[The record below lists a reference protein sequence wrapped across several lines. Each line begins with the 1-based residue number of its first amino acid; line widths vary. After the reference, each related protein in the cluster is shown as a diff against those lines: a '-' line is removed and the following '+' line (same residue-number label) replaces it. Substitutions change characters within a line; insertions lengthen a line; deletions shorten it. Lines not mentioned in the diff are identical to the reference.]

1 MRRFLGGVAL
11 AYPGRVIEVFG
22 WVAAAIGVASNLPQ
36 LIRILRARTSAGV
49 SLRLW
54 QISAATTG
62 AWMVHGFLVQKAQMQ
77 WPNLVMSL
85 LALVIV
91 VFVLRDRRQAIAP
104 QLVLP
109 VVLAA
114 SLTGVELVFGAMAFG
129 FVIAVPQLFGQFSQL
144 REMVSAPDLSGVSVG
159 YLSIMLLVQAMWF
172 TFGLFTSDWA
182 LIICAGAM
190 TVVCTVNLAVY
201 VVRHLRARGRV
212 ALAV

>member
-1 MRRFLGGVAL
+1 M
-11 AYPGRVIEVFG
+11 IEVFG

-62 AWMVHGFLVQKAQMQ
+62 AWMVHGFLVQKGQMQ
-77 WPNLVMSL
+77 WPNLLMSL
-85 LALVIV
+85 LGLVIV
-91 VFVLRDRRQAIAP
+91 VFVLRDRKQAVAP

-114 SLTGVELVFGAMAFG
+114 ALSGSELLFGAMAFG
-129 FVIAVPQLFGQFSQL
+129 LVIAVPQLYGQVSQL

-159 YLSIMLLVQAMWF
+159 YLSIMLVVQVMWF
-172 TFGLFTSDWA
+172 IFGLYTFDWA

-190 TVVCTVNLAVY
+190 TAVCSINLTVFI
-201 VVRHLRARGRV
+201 VRHPGARARV

>member
-1 MRRFLGGVAL
+1 M
-11 AYPGRVIEVFG
+11 IEIFG

-36 LIRILRARTSAGV
+36 LIRILRAKTSAGV

-62 AWMVHGFLVQKAQMQ
+62 AWMVHGFLVQKGQMQ
-77 WPNLVMSL
+77 WPNLLMSV

-91 VFVLRDRRQAIAP
+91 VFILRDRKQAIAP
-104 QLVLP
+104 QLLLP

-114 SLTGVELVFGAMAFG
+114 SLTGVELLFGAMAFG
-129 FVIAVPQLFGQFSQL
+129 FVIAVPQLYGQLTQL
-144 REMVSAPDLSGVSVG
+144 REMVTAPDLSGVSVG
-159 YLSIMLLVQAMWF
+159 YLAIMLLVQVMWF
-172 TFGLFTSDWA
+172 VFGLFTFDWA

-190 TVVCTVNLAVY
+190 SVVCSVNLGVY
-201 VVRHLRARGRV
+201 VVRHRRARRRV

>member
-1 MRRFLGGVAL
+1 M
-11 AYPGRVIEVFG
+11 IEIFG

-36 LIRILRARTSAGV
+36 LIRILRAKTSAGV

-62 AWMVHGFLVQKAQMQ
+62 AWMVHGFLVQKGQMQ
-77 WPNLVMSL
+77 WPNLLMSV

-91 VFVLRDRRQAIAP
+91 VFILRDRKQAIAP
-104 QLVLP
+104 QLLLP

-114 SLTGVELVFGAMAFG
+114 SLTGVELLFGAMAFG
-129 FVIAVPQLFGQFSQL
+129 FVIAVPQLYGQLTQL
-144 REMVSAPDLSGVSVG
+144 REMVTAPDLSGVSVG
-159 YLSIMLLVQAMWF
+159 YLAIMLLVQVMWF
-172 TFGLFTSDWA
+172 VFGLFTFDWA

-190 TVVCTVNLAVY
+190 SVVCSVNLGVY
-201 VVRHLRARGRV
+201 VVRHRRARSRV

>member
-1 MRRFLGGVAL
+1 M
-11 AYPGRVIEVFG
+11 IEIFG

-62 AWMVHGFLVQKAQMQ
+62 AWMVHGFLVQKGQMQ
-77 WPNLVMSL
+77 WPNLLMSV

-91 VFVLRDRRQAIAP
+91 VFILRDRKQAIAP
-104 QLVLP
+104 QLLLP

-114 SLTGVELVFGAMAFG
+114 SLTGVELLFGAMAFG
-129 FVIAVPQLFGQFSQL
+129 FVIAVPQLYGQLTQL
-144 REMVSAPDLSGVSVG
+144 REMVTAPDLSGVSVG
-159 YLSIMLLVQAMWF
+159 YLAIMLLVQVMWF
-172 TFGLFTSDWA
+172 VFGLFTFDWA

-190 TVVCTVNLAVY
+190 SVVCSVNLGVY
-201 VVRHLRARGRV
+201 VVRHRRARSRV

>member
-1 MRRFLGGVAL
+1 M
-11 AYPGRVIEVFG
+11 IEIFG

-62 AWMVHGFLVQKAQMQ
+62 AWMVHGFLVQKGQMQ
-77 WPNLVMSL
+77 WPNLLMSV

-91 VFVLRDRRQAIAP
+91 VFILRDRKQAIAP
-104 QLVLP
+104 QLLLP

-114 SLTGVELVFGAMAFG
+114 SLTGVELLFGAMAFG
-129 FVIAVPQLFGQFSQL
+129 FVIAVPQLYGQLTQL
-144 REMVSAPDLSGVSVG
+144 REMVTAPDLSGVSVG
-159 YLSIMLLVQAMWF
+159 YLAIMLLVQVMWF
-172 TFGLFTSDWA
+172 VFGLFTFDWA

-190 TVVCTVNLAVY
+190 SVVCSVNLGVY
-201 VVRHLRARGRV
+201 VVRHRRARGRV

>member
-1 MRRFLGGVAL
+1 M
-11 AYPGRVIEVFG
+11 IEIFG

-62 AWMVHGFLVQKAQMQ
+62 AWMVHGFLVQKGQMQ
-77 WPNLVMSL
+77 WPNLLMSV

-91 VFVLRDRRQAIAP
+91 VFILRDRKQAIAP
-104 QLVLP
+104 QLLLP

-114 SLTGVELVFGAMAFG
+114 SLTGVELLFGAMAFG
-129 FVIAVPQLFGQFSQL
+129 FVIAVPQLYGQLTQL
-144 REMVSAPDLSGVSVG
+144 REMVTAPDLSGVSVG
-159 YLSIMLLVQAMWF
+159 YLAIMLLVQVMWF
-172 TFGLFTSDWA
+172 VFGLFTFDWA

-190 TVVCTVNLAVY
+190 SAVCSVNLGVY
-201 VVRHLRARGRV
+201 VVRHLRARSRV

>member
-1 MRRFLGGVAL
+1 M
-11 AYPGRVIEVFG
+11 IEVFG

-62 AWMVHGFLVQKAQMQ
+62 AWMVHGFLVQKGQMQ
-77 WPNLVMSL
+77 WPNLLMSL
-85 LALVIV
+85 LGLVIV
-91 VFVLRDRRQAIAP
+91 VFVLRDRKQAVAP

-114 SLTGVELVFGAMAFG
+114 ALSGSELLFGAMAFG
-129 FVIAVPQLFGQFSQL
+129 LVIAVPQLYGQVSQL

-159 YLSIMLLVQAMWF
+159 YLSIMLVVQVMWF
-172 TFGLFTSDWA
+172 IFGLYTFDWA

-190 TVVCTVNLAVY
+190 TAVCSINLTVFI
-201 VVRHLRARGRV
+201 VRHLRARARV